1 MQWRGSGFVV
11 LSWWWL
17 IAAIVGTGVL
27 VIAFADLRWGWRIMA
42 AGFLLGAVIRL
53 IARPARKA
61 GGLNVR
67 SRTLDVV
74 ILVTLGVGLLIASAT
89 VNLND
94 PVTRLSTNVTR

>member
-27 VIAFADLRWGWRIMA
+27 VIAFADLRWGGRIMA
-42 AGFLLGAVIRL
+42 AGFLLGALIRL
-53 IARPARKA
+53 VARPARKA

-67 SRTLDVV
+67 SRALDVL
-74 ILVTLGVGLLIASAT
+74 ILVAFGVGLLVASAT

-94 PVTRLSTNVTR
+94 PVTRSTTNVTR

>member
-17 IAAIVGTGVL
+17 IATIVGTGVL
-27 VIAFADLRWGWRIMA
+27 VIAFADLRWGGRIMA

-53 IARPARKA
+53 VARPARKA

-67 SRTLDVV
+67 SRTLDVL
-74 ILVTLGVGLLIASAT
+74 ILVAFGLGLLIASAT

-94 PVTRLSTNVTR
+94 PVTRTSVSVTR